1 MTDRETVVLV
11 HGLWMHGVVM
21 TYLRWRMKHCGYHSS
36 SFSYRSVRLTLTE
49 NARRLA
55 RYCRDVRA
63 DRLHF
68 VGHSLGGLVIL
79 RFLEDMA
86 DDRVGRIVLVGS
98 PCSGSFSAE
107 RLASLPGGRAAL
119 GRSVPEWLAAPHSP
133 ALLGYEIG
141 GIAGSLRVGLGRLI
155 SPDLPRP
162 NDGVVTVAESRL
174 PEMRDHV
181 VLPVS
186 HSGMLLSGGVGRQA
200 CHFLRH
206 GHFLKTEPE
215 RRES

>member
-1 MTDRETVVLV
+1 MLV

-21 TYLRWRMKHCGYHSS
+21 TYLRRRMKHCGYHAS

-79 RFLEDMA
+79 RFLEDAA
-86 DDRVGRIVLVGS
+86 DDRIGRIVIAGS
-98 PCSGSFSAE
+98 PCAGSFSAE
-107 RLASLPGGRAAL
+107 RLASLPGGRTAL
-119 GRSVPEWLAAPHSP
+119 GRSVPEWLAAQHSP
-133 ALLGYEIG
+133 ALSRYEIG
-141 GIAGSLRVGLGRLI
+141 GIAGSGRGVGLGRLL

-181 VLPVS
+181 VLRVS
-186 HSGMLLSGGVGRQA
+186 HSGMLLSGAVGRQA

-206 GHFLKTEPE
+206 GRFAPPGDEK
-215 RRES
+215 REEEA